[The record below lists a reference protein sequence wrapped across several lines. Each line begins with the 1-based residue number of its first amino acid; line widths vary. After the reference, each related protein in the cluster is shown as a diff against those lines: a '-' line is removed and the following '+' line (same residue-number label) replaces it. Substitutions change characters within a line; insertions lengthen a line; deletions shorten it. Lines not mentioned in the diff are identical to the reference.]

1 MKQIPFFILAALC
14 AFVPASAD
22 AGPIIRSGETISVDA
37 SQVLT
42 GDFYGL
48 AGIVTI
54 SGEAREDAYV
64 AGGTVTVNAPVAG
77 DLTVAGGSVQVHGVV
92 GDDVRVVGGDVT
104 IAESVK
110 GDVVMV
116 GGLLTILSTATV
128 EGDVIFLGGE
138 AVLEGNVN
146 GSVHGKAERARINGK
161 VGGDITITTGTLL
174 TLGDNADVEGG
185 ITYESRND
193 LVRAQDARVGGDI
206 RKVGMLPV
214 AEGNLL
220 RTYLTGVIILAFA
233 VFSVYFIARSRFTS
247 LVHAAVENP
256 GLSGLVGLGILFM
269 TPFTASVFLVSI
281 IGSLLGAVIL
291 AAYLLVVMLAVVL
304 SGAVLGFLARRA
316 LLKKSEITLGGTL
329 FGTALFAA
337 LGLVPYVGG
346 LLVLASV
353 SVTLGALGTALYRGI
368 RA

>member
-64 AGGTVTVNAPVAG
+64 AGGTVTVNAPVRG
-77 DLTVAGGSVQVHGVV
+77 DLTVAGGSVQVHGAV

-104 IAESVK
+104 IAESVQ
-110 GDVVMV
+110 GDVIMV

-146 GSVHGKAERARINGK
+146 GSVHGKAERARINGA
-161 VGGDITITTGTLL
+161 VGGDITITAGSLL
-174 TLGDNADVEGG
+174 TLGDNADVMGS
-185 ITYESRND
+185 ITYESRSD

-206 RKVGMLPV
+206 RKVGTLPV
-214 AEGNLL
+214 AERNFL
-220 RTYLTGVIILAFA
+220 RMYLTAVIVLAFTT
-233 VFSVYFIARSRFTS
+233 FSLYFIARSRFAS
-247 LVHAAVENP
+247 LVHTATENP

-269 TPFTASVFLVSI
+269 TPFMASVFLVSI
-281 IGSLLGAVIL
+281 VGSLLGGVIL
-291 AAYLLVVMLAVVL
+291 IAYALFVMLAVVL
-304 SGAVLGFLARRA
+304 SGAVLG
-316 LLKKSEITLGGTL
+316 LLGRKVLFKKNEVTLGSTL
-329 FGTALFAA
+329 FGVALFAA

-346 LLVLASV
+346 LLLLACL
-353 SVTLGALGTALYRGI
+353 SVTLGALGMALYRGI
-368 RA
+368 RS